1 MTGRLPTI
9 AELDMLDDDRCRAE
23 LAPLFEGAPRFLARL
38 CADRPFGDAARLFA
52 RARDIARGMPESD
65 QVELIDAH
73 PRLGA
78 APDSVSPHSFTE
90 QGYDREVAAAPV
102 DLELTRIAGE
112 LERLNDR
119 YEAAFGFRYCVFVA
133 GRRRAALVPEFE
145 IALRAA
151 RDAEIARALDAV
163 VDIAAD
169 RYRKGMASDD

>member
-1 MTGRLPTI
+1 VTGRLPPI
-9 AELDMLDDDRCRAE
+9 AELDTLDDDRCRAE

-38 CADRPFGDAARLFA
+38 CADRPFGDAARLFGQA
-52 RARDIARGMPESD
+52 REIARGMTEPE

-78 APDSVSPHSFTE
+78 SPDSVSPLSFTE
-90 QGYDREVAAAPV
+90 QGYDREVAAAAL
-102 DLELTRIAGE
+102 DLEQTRIAGE
-112 LERLNDR
+112 LERLNAR

-133 GRRRAALVPEFE
+133 GRPRAALLPDLE
-145 IALRAA
+145 IALHAA